1 MAGLREQIRSALA
14 DAMKTGDKL
23 KVSALRLINA
33 AIKDRDIQ
41 NRTAG
46 PDAGVSDQQILETM
60 AKMVK
65 QRRESLAMFEQAGR
79 DDLAFRERGEIAIIQ
94 SFLPTALSEEAMTAA
109 ITQAIAATGAASI
122 KDMGKVMGELKAGF
136 AGRMDFSRAG
146 AIVKG
151 LLR

>member
-1 MAGLREQIRSALA
+1 
-14 DAMKTGDKL
+14 MKTGDKP

-65 QRRESLAMFEQAGR
+65 QRQESLAMFEQAGR
-79 DDLAFRERGEIAIIQ
+79 DDLALRERGEIAIIQ